1 MRKKVLIPPGS
12 FEKIYLIGI
21 AFLFAVA
28 AAFLRVVQFK
38 EEVLRMKRFWKFP
51 VMAFIFTA
59 LLFGALP
66 AFAKDSGDERVIEV
80 IRWECFVC
88 GKQYFTFAPDD
99 IGGKTKAEHKIPDYQ
114 QKNWV
119 MFSDPGKSISK
130 CPKSGDDAH
139 MFFKKEEFKTS
150 PYIVHERKNDYVVL
164 KNGGPI
170 KTKIKKWRCGLCKK
184 DGFCFDGDDM
194 DLWEGLIF
202 KNPQK
207 VFNMGSGSSIPV
219 CNFKLITGEELK
231 CHMVTLDSAKN
242 YPSIEIAKLMSNLW
256 YSD

>member
-1 MRKKVLIPPGS
+1 
-12 FEKIYLIGI
+12 
-21 AFLFAVA
+21 
-28 AAFLRVVQFK
+28 
-38 EEVLRMKRFWKFP
+38 
-51 VMAFIFTA
+51 
-59 LLFGALP
+59 
-66 AFAKDSGDERVIEV
+66 
-80 IRWECFVC
+80 
-88 GKQYFTFAPDD
+88 
-99 IGGKTKAEHKIPDYQ
+99 
-114 QKNWV
+114 
-119 MFSDPGKSISK
+119 
-130 CPKSGDDAH
+130 
-139 MFFKKEEFKTS
+139 
-150 PYIVHERKNDYVVL
+150 
-164 KNGGPI
+164 
-170 KTKIKKWRCGLCKK
+170 LCKK